1 MVKGLE
7 DLEIYIIACKL
18 EKEVYKITERFP
30 IEEKYGK
37 TSQLRRSVSSVADNI
52 AEGYGRFGYQDKIQ
66 FIYIARGSAEEA
78 RSQINRS
85 RMFIDN
91 VICSNLIS
99 EYTIEIK
106 KINGYIRFLKN
117 KKTNTPINRLTN

>member
-7 DLEIYIIACKL
+7 DLEVYNIACKL
-18 EKEVYKITERFP
+18 EKEVYQITEKFP

-37 TSQLRRSVSSVADNI
+37 TSQLRRSSCSVADNI
-52 AEGYGRFGYQDKIQ
+52 AESYGRFSYQDKIQ
-66 FIYIARGSAEEA
+66 FLYIARGSAEEA

-85 RMFIDN
+85 RIISNSEICDRLID
-91 VICSNLIS
+91 

-106 KINGYIRFLKN
+106 KINSYIRFLKTKKQIN
-117 KKTNTPINRLTN
+117 KLTS